1 MQTPRKQGKT
11 TETSKFQKIRLKRL
25 EDRKACR
32 LQVKRLQQYLR
43 LTQPPVASTEPAVL
57 EARDPSSSTNLEA
70 SMTSPDGYAVLV
82 SVDCEAYEFAQQCIT
97 EIGIS
102 TLDTRDI
109 IGVEP
114 GPEGENWTCKITS
127 RHFRTKEHKNK
138 RNKRHVQDCPDNFS
152 FGQSEWISQRDA
164 AEVLRQ
170 CFRQHSTATDT
181 GSSNPCKVIFIGHNA
196 AADEIYLAQLG
207 FDLSKEAVDV
217 IDSEVMA
224 MAVFREKFRS
234 SLGKLLLRY
243 GFNGQHF
250 HNAGNDANY
259 TLQLAILMA
268 LKEFRSKKT
277 TAEWQVEQDMRV
289 EGAIEKAKGKA
300 VEELSNDLR
309 GPVWEVERILKVE
322 QACKTRW
329 PQCLRTLKAGVRRRT
344 TRLKGLQLCPAA
356 AQKCGPKLP
365 RTSARSRQG
374 QKRRHL
380 QNGRKQ
386 IKQIQAVTILQPT
399 PTLVL
404 HGGAR
409 DVIGQR
415 PPATRLMRQG
425 RIAMK
430 TCHDHQ
436 NDANHEPHSSSHWK
450 DHFIFWGAGFA

>member
-1 MQTPRKQGKT
+1 MDETHEQSKQTNSLALELDRGQGLPLQTPRKQGKT

-322 QACKTRW
+322 QACKDAVATVFADFEGWSTEEDDEVEGSATVPRSCAEVRAKVAENKRKK
-329 PQCLRTLKAGVRRRT
+329 QARSEKKASAKRAKADKADPGSHNPPANPDAGPPRRR
-344 TRLKGLQLCPAA
+344 
-356 AQKCGPKLP
+356 
-365 RTSARSRQG
+365 
-374 QKRRHL
+374 KRRH
-380 QNGRKQ
+380 R
-386 IKQIQAVTILQPT
+386 A
-399 PTLVL
+399 
-404 HGGAR
+404 
-409 DVIGQR
+409 
-415 PPATRLMRQG
+415 AT
-425 RIAMK
+425 
-430 TCHDHQ
+430 
-436 NDANHEPHSSSHWK
+436 SSHK
-450 DHFIFWGAGFA
+450 VDAPRQNSDEDLP